1 MKQIQIKQLSGK
13 GLSLTGAIEES
24 GIDWNVTTGDSGVL
38 TYDPVL
44 DINTWKRVHSKKG
57 VYRTDTQ
64 EPLGDCIVGH
74 GFELVQNTECF
85 SIFEQILENHN
96 AEFTCGGHFHNG
108 ASVFLQCKLPSSP
121 IYQNGDTTNRYLL
134 ISQGHTGRQAL
145 TMRFTHIRPSCTNTL
160 FAALKS
166 SNYFFSLRHT
176 RNVRNS
182 IDDAVRYMKLGLGHL
197 DTVERQFNKFTL
209 LNLSYQ
215 EQLNYL
221 KLCYDV
227 KVDSKMKDF
236 NQWKHIEPIFLD
248 SRGFKTDERNTLWHA
263 YNVCAEFE
271 DHHSRVNRPKGN
283 TMSAIEWGKELP
295 DMRQYRSMF
304 VNSTV
309 ERKTK
314 AFTLANDVVEQRL
327 DLLTGARKISTGF
340 AALVN

>member
-1 MKQIQIKQLSGK
+1 MKQININQLSGK

-24 GIDWNVTTGDSGVL
+24 GINWNVTTGDSGVL
-38 TYDPVL
+38 TYDPHLQV
-44 DINTWKRVHSKKG
+44 NTWKKVNSKKG

-74 GFELVQNTECF
+74 GFELIQNTEAF
-85 SIFEQILENHN
+85 GIFERILENHN

-108 ASVFLQCKLPSSP
+108 ASVFLQCKLPSTP

-166 SNYFFSLRHT
+166 SNYYYSLRHT
-176 RNVRNS
+176 TNVRNK
-182 IDDAVRYMKLGLGHL
+182 IEDAIRYMKLGLGHL
-197 DTVERQFNKFTL
+197 DTVEKQFNKFTM
-209 LNLSYQ
+209 LNLSDQ
-215 EQLNYL
+215 EQINYL

-227 KVDSKMKDF
+227 KLDSGMKDF
-236 NQWKHIEPIFLD
+236 DKWKHIEPIFLD
-248 SRGFKTDERNTLWHA
+248 SRGSEYSKGTLWHA
-263 YNVCAEFE
+263 YNVCTEFE

-283 TMSAIEWGKELP
+283 VMNDTEWGKELP
-295 DMRQYRSMF
+295 NVRQYRSMF
-304 VNSTV
+304 ANATV
-309 ERKTK
+309 ERKAK

-327 DLLTGARKISTGF
+327 DLVTGARRAMPITT
-340 AALVN
+340 LVN